1 MHASAPGVA
10 PDRGEAEP
18 AMRIDSLRV
27 ENFRCFEDRT
37 FTFDERFTL
46 LVGANGAGKTALLDA
61 LAGAAGAVLPEGAKP
76 NRPSIQLHDVR
87 RTYER
92 AGETGFFVDHYPA
105 GISAEGY
112 VLGVDHIWSR
122 HRHTERSGRTRDVRT
137 ADIRS
142 AMVDAMYSTHEA
154 GAVELPFIGY
164 YGTGRL
170 GPEKREAKGRIIAP
184 KVREPRHSGYRNCF
198 DLTPQ
203 EKDMVA
209 WVKRMALIQIQG
221 NRVLETLA
229 AVYGAI
235 ASCVENAVSAI
246 FDFEEDDVVVE
257 FTGRHRLPLRML
269 SAGQR
274 AMTAMAA
281 DIARRCAQLNPHL
294 DGRARLETP
303 GIVLI
308 DEIDQH
314 LHPRWQRAVARDL
327 REMFPRLQFV
337 ATTHSPFIIQSM
349 TGIGRIIDLDS
360 ENDSPRGVSEQSIE
374 DVAED
379 IMRID
384 IPQRSRRYREMM
396 RVAEEY
402 YKAIENT
409 NGESGQDIDALRE
422 KLDELEEP
430 FADNPAFVAFLRM
443 ERAAKNLRK
452 LESTQ

>member
-1 MHASAPGVA
+1 
-10 PDRGEAEP
+10 
-18 AMRIDSLRV
+18 MRIDRLHV
-27 ENFRCFEDRT
+27 ENFRCFEDRA

-46 LVGANGAGKTALLDA
+46 LVGVNGAGKTALLDA

-76 NRPSIQLHDVR
+76 NRPPIQLHDVR

-92 AGETGFFVDHYPA
+92 AGETGFFKDHYPA
-105 GISAEGY
+105 GISAEGC
-112 VLGVDHIWSR
+112 VHGADRAWSR
-122 HRHTERSGRTRDVRT
+122 RRRTQQKGRTYDAGT
-137 ADIRS
+137 ADIRR
-142 AMVDAMYSTHEA
+142 AMADAMDSTHDT
-154 GAVELPFIGY
+154 GNGKLPFIGY

-170 GPEKREAKGRIIAP
+170 GTGKRQAKERAIVP
-184 KVREPRHSGYRNCF
+184 KAREPRHSGYRNCF

-203 EKDMVA
+203 ERNTVA
-209 WVKRMALIQIQG
+209 WVKRLALIEIQG
-221 NRVLETLA
+221 NRSLETLA

-235 ASCVENAVSAI
+235 TSCVAAAVSAV

-257 FTGRHRLPLRML
+257 FTGGHRLPLRML

-274 AMTAMAA
+274 AMAVMAA

-314 LHPRWQRAVARDL
+314 LHPRWQRTVARDL
-327 REMFPRLQFV
+327 REAFPRLQFV

-349 TGIGRIIDLDS
+349 TGLGRVINLDS
-360 ENDSPRGVSEQSIE
+360 EDDSPCGLSQQSIE

-379 IMRID
+379 IMGVRV
-384 IPQRSRRYREMM
+384 PQRSRRYQEMM
-396 RVAEEY
+396 RAADEY
-402 YKAIENT
+402 YRAIENT
-409 NGESGQDIDALRE
+409 NGGSSQDIDALRE

-443 ERAAKNLRK
+443 ERAAKK
-452 LESTQ
+452 LQKSESAE